1 MLMNTQPYLPMLVQE
16 VLDQLISSSLG
27 WTCQADRFY
36 YSRTEYILR
45 KRFRP
50 LTDLNDAFRLL
61 ESIKPTS
68 YMIVQPPG
76 GRPKVSISTGPM
88 QGALAT
94 AATVPEAI
102 VRACM
107 AVRSVDIPHALLNV
121 SMAEIYASARE

>member
-1 MLMNTQPYLPMLVQE
+1 MLVQE
-16 VLDQLISSSLG
+16 VLDQLISSALG

-36 YSRTEYILR
+36 YTRTEYILR

-61 ESIKPTS
+61 DAIKPTS

-76 GRPKVSISTGPM
+76 GRPKVSISIGPL
-88 QGALAT
+88 QGSLST
-94 AATVPEAI
+94 AASVPEAI
-102 VRACM
+102 VRSCM
-107 AVRSVDIPHALLNV
+107 AVRGIAIPAALSNV

>member
-1 MLMNTQPYLPMLVQE
+1 MLVQE
-16 VLDQLISSSLG
+16 VVDELIKNALG

-36 YSRTEYILR
+36 TSRTEYILR

-61 ESIKPTS
+61 ESIRPTS

-88 QGALAT
+88 QGSLAT
-94 AATVPEAI
+94 APTVPEAI

-107 AVRSVDIPHALLNV
+107 AVRSIEVPSSLQTV
-121 SMAEIYASARE
+121 SMADIYASARE